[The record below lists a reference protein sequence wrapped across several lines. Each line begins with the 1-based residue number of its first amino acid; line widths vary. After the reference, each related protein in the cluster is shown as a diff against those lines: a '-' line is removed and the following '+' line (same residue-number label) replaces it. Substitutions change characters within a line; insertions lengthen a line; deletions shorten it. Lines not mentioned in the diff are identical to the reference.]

1 VRPMR
6 GPLLSGA
13 IGSPAT
19 LRLLVDLVRGHAPI
33 AVIGPPWLAEKLQA
47 DGEVAVLAAEGLAP
61 IAPGSLGAVMVE
73 NLGTRAI
80 PEVVAF
86 LLRLAELIRPGG
98 KVLALDRTKDLAL
111 QAQLTTAFLAAGFGD
126 IRQARPRAGALVTSG
141 VVPDPRV
148 RQVLAAGPIAPA
160 PGSAQGPG

>member
-1 VRPMR
+1 MR

-33 AVIGPPWLAEKLQA
+33 AVIGPPWLAERLQA
-47 DGEVAVLAAEGLAP
+47 DGEVSLLPAEGLTP
-61 IAPGSLGAVMVE
+61 IASASLGAVMVE
-73 NLGTRAI
+73 NLATRAL

-86 LLRLAELIRPGG
+86 LLRLAEGIRAGG
-98 KVLALDRTKDLAL
+98 KVLALDRTKDPIL
-111 QAQLTTAFLAAGFGD
+111 QAQLATAFLAAGFGD
-126 IRQARPRAGALVTSG
+126 LRQARPRAGALITSG

-148 RQVLAAGPIAPA
+148 RQVLAAGLTAPA
-160 PGSAQGPG
+160 PGPAQDPR